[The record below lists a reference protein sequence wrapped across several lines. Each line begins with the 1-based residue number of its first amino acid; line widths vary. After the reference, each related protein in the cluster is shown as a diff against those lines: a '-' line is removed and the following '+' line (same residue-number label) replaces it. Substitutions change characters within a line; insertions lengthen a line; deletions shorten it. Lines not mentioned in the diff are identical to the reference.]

1 MNDCSGL
8 PGQGHEG
15 QVFKVVAVQ
24 IGHQAA
30 SQPAGH
36 EYGSQSEELD
46 ATAAIPATST
56 QNQALAPVQ

>member
-15 QVFKVVAVQ
+15 QVFKVVAVR

-30 SQPAGH
+30 SQRAMNTAVSLKNLTPRVAILTA
-36 EYGSQSEELD
+36 SE
-46 ATAAIPATST
+46 
-56 QNQALAPVQ
+56 QNKALAPV